1 MEFSVAQH
9 YFTVK
14 AGGKKKK
21 SLSVGKKHID
31 KNSIKVTLVSSVGP
45 AKDFK
50 YLASLLLKFVV
61 GIYSI

>member
-14 AGGKKKK
+14 AGEKKKT
-21 SLSVGKKHID
+21 LSVGKKHVD
-31 KNSIKVTLVSSVGP
+31 KNSVKVTLVSSVGP

-61 GIYSI
+61 GIYII